1 MLLMD
6 KVSGKLG
13 KYICYLLIFTT
24 QWMALNI
31 AYAQDRFNEAV
42 SNANNFSRQMLDSR
56 ALPSFNA
63 NGDVMKDGK
72 VLISKEHLTGSENE
86 SFPAETDSY
95 GNDSGTIIQGE
106 SAIAKYNQTTLDSAR
121 NNSEKAYH
129 MVKNSF
135 DRQKPDLTNDPMW
148 GQTDKTLSNLA
159 DIAAGFSSCKLD
171 KQLVSTGKDY
181 RVPKIET
188 CTKLPAQEGTFSI
201 GHDYDVGIIKHESG
215 PVNILSCGEGCI
227 RVWIGTVGNDYWS
240 GWCTLYEE
248 QMALR
253 VIQPQAITYVELEK
267 SVYDDYHQV
276 WLNDDKVYNG
286 PNANFPPETAGECE
300 LSTSWVVEPKINL
313 TPYFTDLKPDSVL
326 QFKTRTSV
334 AGNGEGYSSMV
345 IHYDPN
351 KLIHNDVWVD
361 DERVAK
367 AKEMKKQA
375 DDGFCKFN
383 ISCKQQPVLDE
394 NKCTQINGFNVCES
408 AFGHNPLAEF
418 GISPFCKRAEI
429 SSTCEFNQ
437 VELCYENIQGEIK
450 CFDNKT
456 VNKNTCKEYEEN
468 PQCSYK
474 KTECVEGAL
483 GASGKCYVQE
493 DTFDCG
499 FTASTGTEVEEEVL
513 ICDGKLQ
520 CVGEACYSPAR
531 DQPNGDFGEVNA
543 YLEMLKY
550 ARADMNCKN
559 VPERPYDAD
568 NPPDRYSPV
577 TGCPAGYY
585 YEKNSDLCLK
595 EMGCTYSENDYY
607 AASLRDGIEI
617 VTNNTVVVADTS
629 KTQCLPVN
637 KNGMIFTCGAA
648 VKKLATDTF
657 YEVCTNQKATST
669 PNSCPSESHILNS
682 KTDYCEVPP
691 TVTCPADYELV
702 KGDDDFSELD
712 DVCQSKTFAVNKSCP
727 AGYTMQGDQCK
738 KEVTQPI
745 QRYCP
750 SGYWDNGSN
759 CKKTTDTNLSY
770 SCPAGYEKSGDRCRK
785 HDKINYTYYC
795 PSGSVVSGN
804 KCKYTTTIPK
814 EYGCSSGKLEDGK
827 CVNFNSTCTYIA
839 GNTQASY
846 MESTNA
852 TAVVWGGSL
861 VVNFTSNDL
870 SGWFK
875 GTDGALYKKI
885 LPIRNKYSDSWSGNI
900 YYYGVCRNFET
911 GSSPQ
916 LGCPPT
922 FYASGS
928 VCKKDTYTD
937 KSKSCP
943 AGYYDSA
950 GVCNKISWADKVAYC
965 PSGYYKS
972 SGKCKKDEYANKLE
986 KCNSGY
992 SIQNGLC
999 RKIISNEV
1007 VRTCSTGF
1015 ELTPDRENCVKTPF
1029 HVAAEKSCPSL
1040 YPIWDEADQ
1049 RCVSEPIS
1057 ATTVKSA
1064 SLSDVLD
1071 DVLAP
1076 FESLID
1082 GIVPKAYASDEVPLE
1097 PIQERM
1103 NGYIGDKFK
1112 EIEHDIKYKHDMMKG
1127 AQRQLASYAAVPLR
1141 SMAAPTAFQNNT
1153 QDEVGDTSNGVTDKN
1168 VTCTLFDGKAAE
1180 CKIAVGGMQDC
1191 CKAPVP
1197 VSLGDYI
1204 ALTEKML
1211 TMDGL
1216 TAELGL
1222 IDGYSGVWQ
1231 PVKDL
1236 ASEAADAAYN
1246 AIQSTFSSAADV
1258 AAGAAE
1264 EGLTKGLFA
1273 EVKQQIMSYAY
1284 DFMIEQFGEEVA
1296 KMFFQETG
1304 KQLASGAAELALS
1317 PQMQAAGQAL
1327 MYVYYV
1333 YLAYVVFTLLVNI
1346 VYACTEEEMDL
1357 ATKRDLLSTHYLGSY
1372 CKTKVLGACIEK
1384 RQAYCQFDSP
1394 LSRIVME
1401 QVYMQPHMGLSWG
1414 TAKNPNCQGL
1424 AIDQIAKVNWD
1435 AVNFDEWIGILVKT
1449 GNYHDNQDFNID
1461 ALTGSGSMLNRSSE
1475 TPRKNVLETNMTR
1488 FEDIDADEVRR
1499 AAYEDAHNKLQPE

>member
-1 MLLMD
+1 MD

-148 GQTDKTLSNLA
+148 GQTDQTLSNLA
-159 DIAAGFSSCKLD
+159 DIAAGFSSCTLD

-181 RVPKIET
+181 HVPKIET

-227 RVWIGTVGNDYWS
+227 RVWIGTVGNDYWA
-240 GWCTLYEE
+240 GHCTIYEE

-253 VIQPQAITYVELEK
+253 VIQPQAITYAVLEK
-267 SVYDDYHQV
+267 SVFDDYHQV
-276 WLNDDKVYNG
+276 WLNNDKVYNG
-286 PNANFPPETAGECE
+286 PNANFPPETGGSCE
-300 LSTSWVVEPKINL
+300 LNTSWVVEPKINL

-326 QFKTRTSV
+326 TFKTRTSV
-334 AGNGEGYSSMV
+334 AGEGEGYSSMV
-345 IHYDPN
+345 IYYDPN
-351 KLIHNDVWVD
+351 KLIHNDVWVN

-437 VELCYENIQGEIK
+437 AELCYENIQGEIK

-474 KTECVEGAL
+474 KTECVDGAL

-493 DTFDCG
+493 DTYDCG

-513 ICDGKLQ
+513 VCDGQLQ

-531 DQPNGDFGEVNA
+531 DQANGDFGEVNA

-559 VPERPYDAD
+559 VPDRPFDAD

-595 EMGCTYSENDYY
+595 EMGCTYSENDFY

-617 VTNNTVVVADTS
+617 VANNTVVVADTS

-657 YEVCTNQKATST
+657 YEVCTNQKAAST
-669 PNSCPSESHILNS
+669 PNACPSDSHIINS

-691 TVTCPADYELV
+691 TVTCPTDYELV

-712 DVCQSKTFAVNKSCP
+712 DVCQSKIFAVNKSCP
-727 AGYTMQGDQCK
+727 AGYSMQGDQCK
-738 KEVTQPI
+738 KEVTQPV
-745 QRYCP
+745 QKYCP
-750 SGYWDNGSN
+750 SGYYDNGSN
-759 CKKTTDTNLSY
+759 CKKTSQTGVN
-770 SCPAGYEKSGDRCRK
+770 
-785 HDKINYTYYC
+785 YYC
-795 PSGSVVSGN
+795 PSGYSNNGN
-804 KCKYTTTIPK
+804 NCKKKNTREFIY
-814 EYGCSSGKLEDGK
+814 S
-827 CVNFNSTCTYIA
+827 CTK
-839 GNTQASY
+839 
-846 MESTNA
+846 
-852 TAVVWGGSL
+852 GSL
-861 VVNFTSNDL
+861 VN
-870 SGWFK
+870 GQCRYQEK
-875 GTDGALYKKI
+875 
-885 LPIRNKYSDSWSGNI
+885 
-900 YYYGVCRNFET
+900 VCRYRKKHDYIAIAGSKKLVVYGNVKIAEKDWWKYQKGAYKET
-911 GSSPQ
+911 HWTSR
-916 LGCPPT
+916 
-922 FYASGS
+922 FYEICTSKEVVTNAN
-928 VCKKDTYTD
+928 
-937 KSKSCP
+937 KSCP
-943 AGYYDSA
+943 NGWSKSSSNCYKYDYK
-950 GVCNKISWADKVAYC
+950 NKLTSC

-972 SGKCKKDEYANKLE
+972 GSTCKKDEYANKHD
-986 KCNSGY
+986 KCDSGY
-992 SIQNGLC
+992 SIKDGKC
-999 RKIISNEV
+999 RKTVSSEV
-1007 VRTCSTGF
+1007 VRSCPTGF
-1015 ELTPDRENCVKTPF
+1015 ELTSDREYCLKNPF
-1029 HVAAEKSCPSL
+1029 EVAAEKSCPSL

-1057 ATTVKSA
+1057 ATGVQSA
-1064 SLSDVLD
+1064 SLNDVLD

-1082 GIVPKAYASDEVPLE
+1082 GIVPKAYALDEVPLE

-1112 EIEHDIKYKHDMMKG
+1112 DIEHDIKYKHDMMKG

-1141 SMAAPTAFQNNT
+1141 SMAAPSAFQNNT

-1246 AIQSTFSSAADV
+1246 AIQNTFSSAADV

-1264 EGLTKGLFA
+1264 DAVTQGIFS

-1284 DFMIEQFGEEVA
+1284 DFMIDQFGEEVA
-1296 KMFFQETG
+1296 KMFFQEVAL
-1304 KQLASGAAELALS
+1304 QNGATEIALS
-1317 PQMQAAGQAL
+1317 AQMQAAGQAL